1 MSGIQVL
8 NNFSF
13 ESGAMRV
20 WRAYNVG
27 PGERFTSAQ
36 VQGFGTPQGPTDP
49 LYRVYRESRLV
60 PFQIHD

>member
-13 ESGAMRV
+13 KSGAMRV

-36 VQGFGTPQGPTDP
+36 VQGFGTP
-49 LYRVYRESRLV
+49 
-60 PFQIHD
+60 